1 MKINH
6 ITVFKYLLILLF
18 LITLILF
25 SARFYYTFSSLHS
38 LTGGIEDEGLLAIWL
53 TQNTQYF
60 QNHYLNFSLSSEAD
74 MKIFNLFHYNWL
86 WYFLHSRLVS
96 AYQFIFNLND
106 EWFANIIRINNFIF
120 SVISFVFLYL
130 TFSIKNNIKYLKT
143 SLCFFVIFGPLT
155 GFWNISVK
163 PDFAYLVFEII
174 AIFFFLKNIERLNFT
189 KILIISLF
197 LYLAWSI
204 KQTSI
209 ITSFAIFLYLI
220 FKKDKL
226 VFYYCSIFI
235 ILIFLTFILGGENY
249 VRNMLWVDAKTIFSF
264 NHFFKLF
271 VSTIG
276 KIFPVFVISILF
288 FIVCFK
294 NGFNILKK
302 NNFYLFCFIGFISSL
317 INIFLSFHIGSAP
330 NYYFVS
336 AIYLVLL
343 TSNYINSLLV
353 SNDSKFLEIKI
364 INFSLLTQIFLI
376 FLVLIGYIGKI
387 KPFYFKDVKKIQ
399 TCTSNLEKPIF
410 FGSSLEYYRL
420 PWINKL
426 YEKNPLIKNWFYDR
440 KYSKT
445 EITDTPIYKFIK
457 KGKFN
462 SLVISEYDNGIYL
475 LDEYYLSRICDV
487 QNKYYIYKKI
497 IK

>member
-1 MKINH
+1 
-6 ITVFKYLLILLF
+6 
-18 LITLILF
+18 
-25 SARFYYTFSSLHS
+25 
-38 LTGGIEDEGLLAIWL
+38 
-53 TQNTQYF
+53 
-60 QNHYLNFSLSSEAD
+60 
-74 MKIFNLFHYNWL
+74 
-86 WYFLHSRLVS
+86 
-96 AYQFIFNLND
+96 
-106 EWFANIIRINNFIF
+106 
-120 SVISFVFLYL
+120 
-130 TFSIKNNIKYLKT
+130 
-143 SLCFFVIFGPLT
+143 
-155 GFWNISVK
+155 
-163 PDFAYLVFEII
+163 
-174 AIFFFLKNIERLNFT
+174 
-189 KILIISLF
+189 
-197 LYLAWSI
+197 
-204 KQTSI
+204 
-209 ITSFAIFLYLI
+209 
-220 FKKDKL
+220 
-226 VFYYCSIFI
+226 
-235 ILIFLTFILGGENY
+235 
-249 VRNMLWVDAKTIFSF
+249 MLWVDAKTIFSF

-376 FLVLIGYIGKI
+376 FLILIGYIGKI

-475 LDEYYLSRICDV
+475 LDEYYLSRI
-487 QNKYYIYKKI
+487 
-497 IK
+497 